1 MPNDRKIFHGRLLKL
16 YSRSIRLPNGFVAG
30 FEIIKHP
37 GAALVI
43 PFMDR
48 DTVIMLR
55 QLRPVIGR
63 YLYELP
69 AGTRSVGES
78 ARRCALREIIEETG
92 FLAGSLTRVGTIYPV
107 PGYSTEKI
115 DIFSARS
122 LRRAAVRPEQD
133 EILECIPM
141 GRATVRRMFKSGM
154 IVDAKTICALSFI
167 GWLN

>member
-1 MPNDRKIFHGRLLKL
+1 MADEKKIFHGKLLQL
-16 YSRSIRLPNGFVAG
+16 YSRSIRLPNGFIAG
-30 FEIIKHP
+30 FEVIKHP

-43 PFMDR
+43 PFADR

-69 AGTRSVGES
+69 AGTRSRGES
-78 ARRCALREIIEETG
+78 ARRCALREIVEETG
-92 FLAGSLTRVGTIYPV
+92 FAAGSLTRVGTIYPV

-115 DIFSARS
+115 DIFSARG
-122 LRRAAVRPEQD
+122 LRKASVRPEQD

-141 GRATVRRMFKSGM
+141 GRATVRRMFRAGK

-167 GWLN
+167 GWL